1 MLPFPVFFIHFLL
14 CFVVRE
20 MPPRLSN
27 SCLVRRGCEGSVL
40 CWNLREIAVS
50 KAPGNL
56 AGKGWE
62 ECESWRKLCA
72 VPACQVVFQL
82 GLLPVNSPS
91 SRVRR
96 GRRPLHTARCVQS
109 CFKLHKA
116 WGEVCAYVCVG
127 ESMCIYKRTCA
138 CVCTR
143 MWRPEDNPRYWFFFF
158 SFRSHP

>member
-1 MLPFPVFFIHFLL
+1 MLPLQ
-14 CFVVRE
+14 
-20 MPPRLSN
+20 
-27 SCLVRRGCEGSVL
+27 GS
-40 CWNLREIAVS
+40 
-50 KAPGNL
+50 GNL

-158 SFRSHP
+158 LSGAILSFGQGEDSLSPAWSSLRSLGELAK